1 MRLWIAL
8 HLPRLPLEVFTPSW
22 STDTGSVVLDQER
35 VLVASP
41 YAQDAGVRTGMR
53 RGGVL
58 MLLPDARI
66 HERAPALEADARQAV
81 ALALL
86 QYTPQ
91 VAEGEES
98 TLLMDVG
105 ATCK

>member
-1 MRLWIAL
+1 MRLWIGL

-22 STDTGSVVLDQER
+22 STDTGSVVLDGER
-35 VLVASP
+35 VLIASGC
-41 YAQDAGVRTGMR
+41 ARAAGVLPGMR

-58 MLLPDARI
+58 MLLPEGRI
-66 HERAPALEADARQAV
+66 HERDPRLEDEARQAV

-86 QYTPQ
+86 QYTPL
-91 VAEGEES
+91 VSEAEDA
-98 TLLMDVG
+98 TLLMDIG